1 MIPLAER
8 HPVPSAAAALDRFPL
23 TTVHRSATDTP
34 VTETH

>member
-1 MIPLAER
+1 VIPLAER

-23 TTVHRSATDTP
+23 ATVPLPATGTP